1 MPFLSLAVYLPVVE
15 CMKTRAMF
23 SVVFW
28 YSAVCVDPPK
38 GLLIILRVVA
48 KNVQKVFIKYKF
60 LNVHGHFILLNNN
73 EYIFMNFNLLVQIVL
88 LYHFYFFIFQRV
100 FSILF
105 CL

>member
-38 GLLIILRVVA
+38 GLLIFIFLGCLLIFVSEVVSEIPSF
-48 KNVQKVFIKYKF
+48 VQFF
-60 LNVHGHFILLNNN
+60 TFGGGGGGGLNLTTLSTKERNGL
-73 EYIFMNFNLLVQIVL
+73 VL
-88 LYHFYFFIFQRV
+88 LE
-100 FSILF
+100 ILWGKMSWGS
-105 CL
+105 LY